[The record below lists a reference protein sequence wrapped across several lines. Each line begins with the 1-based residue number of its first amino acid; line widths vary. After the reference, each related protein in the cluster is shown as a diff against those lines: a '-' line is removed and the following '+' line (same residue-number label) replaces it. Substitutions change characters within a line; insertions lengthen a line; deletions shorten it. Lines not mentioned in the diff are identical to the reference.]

1 MEKKDKRVY
10 SYRTALEQPI
20 WVQRLASFYTL
31 SNAVKLSAI
40 VWMGITLGLWYVL
53 VKLTVVKLL
62 PFIPIYFWLVF
73 GALIAWPVGVT
84 LADLKIEEQTVL
96 RFMKDYLKFYF
107 RYAIKRR
114 RYYFYDGIRYIKP
127 TVVLKSYQTPKR
139 RKTCL

>member
-1 MEKKDKRVY
+1 MTKKDKRVY

-40 VWMGITLGLWYVL
+40 VWMGITLGLWYIL

-73 GALIAWPVGVT
+73 GALIAWPAGVT

-127 TVVLKSYQTPKR
+127 TVVLESYKTPKR
-139 RKTCL
+139 RHSI

>member
-139 RKTCL
+139 RKL

>member
-1 MEKKDKRVY
+1 
-10 SYRTALEQPI
+10 LEQPI

-139 RKTCL
+139 RKL

>member
-31 SNAVKLSAI
+31 SNAVKLSAV

-127 TVVLKSYQTPKR
+127 TVVLKSYQSPKR
-139 RKTCL
+139 RKS

>member
-96 RFMKDYLKFYF
+96 RFMKDYLIFYV

-127 TVVLKSYQTPKR
+127 TVVLKSYQTLKR
-139 RKTCL
+139 RKS

>member
-40 VWMGITLGLWYVL
+40 IWMGIVLGGWYIL

-73 GALIAWPVGVT
+73 GALLAWPVGVT
-84 LADLKIEEQTVL
+84 LADLKIEEQTVF

-114 RYYFYDGIRYIKP
+114 RCYFYDGIRYIKP
-127 TVVLKSYQTPKR
+127 TVVLKSYQEPKR
-139 RKTCL
+139 RKS

>member
-1 MEKKDKRVY
+1 MTKKDKRVY

-31 SNAVKLSAI
+31 SNAVKLSAV
-40 VWMGITLGLWYVL
+40 VWMGITLGLWYIL

-127 TVVLKSYQTPKR
+127 TVVLKSYQSPKR
-139 RKTCL
+139 RKS